1 MFGKLFVLIHN
12 EILEKDTTEIVD
24 KAGGRSGFINGAK
37 GVMSIYTTQYLKI
50 YVKTLQQDNQQID
63 LSNMA
68 EKLEKM
74 VTCPKLLVATNTL
87 PLYFLSHMFIPSN

>member
-1 MFGKLFVLIHN
+1 LFGKLFVLIHN

-50 YVKTLQQDNQQID
+50 YVKTL
-63 LSNMA
+63 
-68 EKLEKM
+68 
-74 VTCPKLLVATNTL
+74 
-87 PLYFLSHMFIPSN
+87 

>member
-1 MFGKLFVLIHN
+1 MLIHN

-74 VTCPKLLVATNTL
+74 VTCPKLLVVSNTL